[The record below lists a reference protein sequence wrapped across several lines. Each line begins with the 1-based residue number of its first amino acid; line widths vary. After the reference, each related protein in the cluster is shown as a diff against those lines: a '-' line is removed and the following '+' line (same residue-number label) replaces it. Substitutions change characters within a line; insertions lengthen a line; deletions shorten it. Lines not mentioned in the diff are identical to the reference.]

1 MMFPWQLKRI
11 ADKGF
16 DIPPIGTTK
25 TKDRQEVR
33 LLFIHYVHLPLKL
46 ESCLMRS
53 QNMSDLLG
61 NKISGMNLQC

>member
-33 LLFIHYVHLPLKL
+33 LLFIHYTVPLTSKTGIL
-46 ESCLMRS
+46 
-53 QNMSDLLG
+53 SDEIP
-61 NKISGMNLQC
+61 KYV